1 MKKKKN
7 YFYGIDFLRWFAAFA
22 VVSYHYVVCFQIT
35 EIKNNSFLNYLVLN
49 KEYAPNF
56 VWLFW
61 SISGFVFTNIY
72 ILRNITFKNFF
83 VARFARLYPLHFLT
97 LIIVGIIQ
105 IISLALF
112 NHTQLN
118 SDIDVYHF
126 LLHLFFVSDWG
137 FQNNWSF
144 NAPVWS
150 VSIEFPIY
158 FLFFLTLFYLKKS
171 RFLFPII
178 MMIFFYYILTFVI
191 NSFQE
196 KNIISLNQ
204 FQDLAFFN
212 FMTCIFYFFM
222 GSFIYSFF
230 IKTKKFNKLG
240 MIISF
245 FVIIYCIYYL
255 NTEDNNAIF
264 HINFFPS
271 TVVLFFSLILFFA
284 YFDDLFN
291 KFFKKNLSLGNTSY
305 SIYLIHYPI
314 LLVMLIITENYFLDI
329 KIFNNFIVFLGFVI
343 ILQIFS
349 LISFTYFETP
359 LRKIINKK
367 YGYLY

>member
-1 MKKKKN
+1 MKSKTN
-7 YFYGIDFLRWFAAFA
+7 YFYGIDFLRWFAAFG
-22 VVSYHYVVCFQIT
+22 VVSYHYVVSFQIT
-35 EIKNNSFLNYLVLN
+35 EIKDNSFLNYLVLN
-49 KEYAPNF
+49 HEYAPNF

-72 ILRNITFKNFF
+72 VSRNITFKQFF
-83 VARFARLYPLHFLT
+83 VARIARLYPLHLLT

-105 IISLALF
+105 IISLILF

-118 SDIDVYHF
+118 SDIDFYHF
-126 LLHLFFVSDWG
+126 VLHLFFASDWG

-144 NAPVWS
+144 NTPVWS

-158 FLFFLTLFYLKKS
+158 FLFFISLVYLKKF

-178 MMIFFYYILTFVI
+178 IMIFFYYIFTAVI
-191 NSFQE
+191 NFFHE
-196 KNIISLNQ
+196 KNLILFNT
-204 FQDLAFFN
+204 FQDIAFFH
-212 FMTCIFYFFM
+212 FVTCIFYFFM

-230 IKTKKFNKLG
+230 TKTKKFNKLG
-240 MIISF
+240 MVISL
-245 FVIIYCIYYL
+245 FVIIFCIYFL
-255 NTEDNNAIF
+255 NLENNGAISL
-264 HINFFPS
+264 INFFPS
-271 TVVLFFSLILFFA
+271 TVLLFFSLILFFA

-329 KIFNNFIVFLGFVI
+329 EIFNNFIVFLAFIVV
-343 ILQIFS
+343 LQIFS
-349 LISFTYFETP
+349 LISFKYLESP

-367 YGYLY
+367 YG